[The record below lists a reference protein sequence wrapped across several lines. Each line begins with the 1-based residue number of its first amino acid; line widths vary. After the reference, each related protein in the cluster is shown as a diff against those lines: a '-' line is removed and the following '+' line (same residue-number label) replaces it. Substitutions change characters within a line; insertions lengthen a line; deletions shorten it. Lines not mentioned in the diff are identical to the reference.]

1 VTSSKGG
8 VGKTTTAVHLAA
20 FLQTLAPTLLLDGDD
35 TRNATAWAERGP
47 GFPFRVA
54 DEVQAAKLARDFEH
68 VVIDTGQ
75 RPKRADLKAL
85 ADGCD
90 ILVIPTVPATLDTDG
105 LVLTLQ
111 ALNAIGTAKYRV
123 LLTKVPPPPE
133 NEAAILRKDLTGQN
147 VPIFKSEIPRL
158 KAFERSASAG
168 LIVNGVI
175 DPRAGRAWEAYVAV
189 GKELMA

>member
-1 VTSSKGG
+1 MTSSKGG